1 MDAMGQGKT
10 KFGSAL
16 HVRTATYVK
25 RLREGVHTLC
35 RSPESM
41 LVTLT
46 SASTSNRVST
56 IKRRKGL
63 TCQPQSLVHTA
74 RTPRD
79 ARFYQ

>member
-46 SASTSNRVST
+46 ALPIFGRV
-56 IKRRKGL
+56 GHHD
-63 TCQPQSLVHTA
+63 Q
-74 RTPRD
+74 
-79 ARFYQ
+79 